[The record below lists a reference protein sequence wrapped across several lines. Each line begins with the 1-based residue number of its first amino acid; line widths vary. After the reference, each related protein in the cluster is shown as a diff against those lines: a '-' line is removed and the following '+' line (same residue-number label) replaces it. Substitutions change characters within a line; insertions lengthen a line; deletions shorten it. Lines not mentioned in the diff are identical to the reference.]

1 MLEFLIKAREIPVKS
16 TYCSAMDIILG
27 AVLLR
32 KKPSIQVPVYSDF
45 KLLYP
50 ARSTIDD
57 NKQPV

>member
-1 MLEFLIKAREIPVKS
+1 
-16 TYCSAMDIILG
+16 MDIILG
-27 AVLLR
+27 AALLR

-50 ARSTIDD
+50 AKSTIDD